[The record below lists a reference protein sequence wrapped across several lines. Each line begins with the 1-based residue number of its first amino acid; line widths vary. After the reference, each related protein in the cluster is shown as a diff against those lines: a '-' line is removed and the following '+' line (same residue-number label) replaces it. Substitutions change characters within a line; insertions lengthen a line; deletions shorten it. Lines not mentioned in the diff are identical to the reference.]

1 LVLLW
6 PLLFLC
12 SIVSLLVGS
21 LLFLVVVRAVCSVC
35 VLIDVGSIA
44 RLDAR
49 DGSRWS
55 GSSDSEVDRLEL

>member
-1 LVLLW
+1 M
-6 PLLFLC
+6 
-12 SIVSLLVGS
+12 SLLVGS

-35 VLIDVGSIA
+35 VLIDVGSVA